1 MIMNPALSKNNTLNN
16 YRKSWVN
23 KKGFVLIVVMTF
35 MSMLFMGGSSYL
47 YMTTSETKQ
56 AERQADGQKAFF
68 LANSGIEKAAWRIKS
83 NNIINA
89 ETFRLK
95 EGGTSANYLEDKDIT
110 VTITS
115 MGNNMYQVS
124 STSVVGNSTK
134 TLNTLMQKDPQA
146 QIFDYG
152 YFINNWGWFYG
163 RGITAKG
170 DVRSNGRFDFRD
182 NPMVEGQIYAGFEID
197 DGGHGIRGSGG
208 DTDRNGNHPN
218 QHPYS
223 DKLDMPNLNDLSY
236 YENAAKVKGGS
247 VVVDGVTLI
256 NNVFGDD
263 TGESGN
269 IVLIGTS
276 SKPIEVTGT
285 VVVRG
290 DVVIKGV
297 IKGQGTIYAGRNIYV
312 ANDLTYKNAP
322 GSPRPSS
329 NNPDAL
335 DNWVNAQKDK
345 DLIGFAARENIILG
359 DYTSRTGG
367 TWWSNY
373 YLFSMGDEDVGRDGI
388 PDTADTGEGD
398 RRFEPQY
405 EDLDKDG
412 IKDNSYNWAN
422 VQTQTAIGNF
432 SNCPV
437 GVSNFGNIATNSLS
451 KIDGVFYTNHAFAG
465 RVGNGAVVNGAIISK
480 DEAIIYSNTLTMN
493 YDERIHSRYSSG
505 QNRLIDV
512 GLPFSKKVAIIR
524 WWE

>member
-1 MIMNPALSKNNTLNN
+1 M
-16 YRKSWVN
+16 N
-23 KKGFVLIVVMTF
+23 KKGFALIVVMAF
-35 MSMLFMGGSSYL
+35 LSMLFIEGSSYL
-47 YMTTSETKQ
+47 YMTTSESKQ
-56 AERQADGQKAFF
+56 AERQADTQKAFF
-68 LANSGIEKAAWRIKS
+68 LANSGIEKAVWRVKN
-83 NNIINA
+83 NNIVNA

-95 EGGTSANYLEDKDIT
+95 GDNSPANYLEDEDIA

-115 MGNNMYQVS
+115 LGSNMYAIS
-124 STSVVGNSTK
+124 STSTVGNSTK
-134 TLNTLMQKDPQA
+134 TLNTLIQKDPQG
-146 QIFDYG
+146 QVFDYG

-182 NPMVEGQIYAGFEID
+182 NPAVEGNIYAGFEID
-197 DGGHGIRGSGG
+197 DGAQGIRGSGG
-208 DTDRNGNHPN
+208 SQDGNGNYTN

-236 YENAAKVKGGS
+236 YENKAKAIGGS

-263 TGESGN
+263 AEESGN

-276 SKPIEVTGT
+276 SKPIEITGT

-290 DVVIKGV
+290 DVIIKGV

-335 DNWVNAQKDK
+335 DNWVIAQKDK
-345 DLIGFAARENIILG
+345 DLVGFAAKESVILG
-359 DYTSRTGG
+359 DYTGRTGG
-367 TWWSNY
+367 SWYANS
-373 YLFSMGDEDVGRDGI
+373 YLFNMGDEDVGQDGI
-388 PDTADTGEGD
+388 PDTHDTGEGNGI
-398 RRFEPQY
+398 FESRY
-405 EDLDKDG
+405 EDLDGDG
-412 IKDNSYNWAN
+412 VKDNNYGWSN
-422 VQTQTAIGNF
+422 VQTQTALRNF
-432 SNCPV
+432 TNCPA
-437 GVSNFGNIATNSLS
+437 GASNFGDIATNSLN

-465 RVGNGAVVNGAIISK
+465 KLGNGAAVNGAIISK
-480 DEAIIYSNTLTMN
+480 DEAIIYSNTLTIN
-493 YDERIHSRYSSG
+493 YDERIHSRYSTG
-505 QNRLIDV
+505 QNRLIDI
-512 GLPFSKKVAIIR
+512 GLPVSKKVDIIR